1 MKLHVKLAVAVLSF
15 ASITSTALAT
25 DRLVPSQYPT
35 IQAAIDAA
43 ATSTMRVVEVAAGTY
58 AGPIDFKGKP
68 VVVHGAGA
76 YGYVMSSNYN
86 ARPRAAEVMVDGNQY
101 AVVTRR
107 ESYDD
112 LMRLELED
120 PHWRDA

>member
-43 ATSTMRVVEVAAGTY
+43 VNGDVILVSP
-58 AGPIDFKGKP
+58 GPYSQRIDMKGKAVQLKSTAGHP
-68 VVVHGAGA
+68 NFYFLRRCLWSGGLVHHGRNIQLH
-76 YGYVMSSNYN
+76 Y
-86 ARPRAAEVMVDGNQY
+86 
-101 AVVTRR
+101 
-107 ESYDD
+107 
-112 LMRLELED
+112 
-120 PHWRDA
+120 